1 MSCVVLL
8 LIWCGLTRAAA
19 FTWGVSWG
27 PELTQACWALNRPD
41 LPMWSL
47 IFTETRPGFFT
58 WWQEHSKKASSNV
71 QAVINPLL
79 ASHLLTSHW
88 PKSHTHTQTR
98 VTMEGC
104 GYWKGWFIAGHQCN
118 NLLQRLP
125 NGAITSSNPS
135 NTWSMLFFN
144 KVSFLTAPYL
154 IFLRAKISFM
164 GVLSSY

>member
-88 PKSHTHTQTR
+88 PKSHTHTHKP
-98 VTMEGC
+98 ELL
-104 GYWKGWFIAGHQCN
+104 WKGVDTGRGDSLQAINVTIYYSGSLMGP
-118 NLLQRLP
+118 LLLLP
-125 NGAITSSNPS
+125 ILLILEACYSLTKFPS
-135 NTWSMLFFN
+135 
-144 KVSFLTAPYL
+144 
-154 IFLRAKISFM
+154 
-164 GVLSSY
+164 